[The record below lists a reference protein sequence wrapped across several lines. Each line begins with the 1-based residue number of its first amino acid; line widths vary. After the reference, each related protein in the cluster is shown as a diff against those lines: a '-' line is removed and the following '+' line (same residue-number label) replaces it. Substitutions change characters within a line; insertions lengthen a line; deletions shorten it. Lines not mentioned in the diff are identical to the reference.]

1 MRWDQLP
8 HKIGAGLFR
17 QATPAIYHAASGD
30 VPCRVIPSRE
40 FLAGA
45 GGAANDGAWKF
56 DVLIEE
62 VGGIPSRGEN
72 FTVLGKRYRVTRIE
86 ADDGVIAS
94 VMVSERPE

>member
-17 QATPAIYHAASGD
+17 QATPAIFHGADGD
-30 VPCRVIPSRE
+30 LPCRVIPSRE
-40 FLAGA
+40 FLSGA
-45 GGAANDGAWKF
+45 GGAVNDGVWLF

-62 VGGIPSRGEN
+62 LGGIPARGTA

-86 ADDGVIAS
+86 ADDGVIAK
-94 VMVSERPE
+94 VVTSERPE